1 MDNVHHLK
9 QMHPFCISEQKRNA
23 IGVSPIAIIYI
34 SFILANVPGK
44 AKDLWYSDMEQHFFK
59 WGKPRNLQQID

>member
-34 SFILANVPGK
+34 FHSFSQMFQGKQKICDILIWNNISLSEANHAIYNK
-44 AKDLWYSDMEQHFFK
+44 
-59 WGKPRNLQQID
+59 